1 MGLMNNELVSIIMPC
16 YNCTQYIIE
25 SVKSVQAQSYQ
36 HWELLMIDDGSTDD
50 TAELI
55 RKFPAEDSRI
65 KCCFI
70 QHKGS
75 AAARNTAIR
84 AAQGRYIA
92 LLDADDVW
100 EPHFLA
106 KQIELLNREN
116 AVCVCSAYGF
126 IDENSAPILR
136 YAHCKKRISLRD
148 MMITNR
154 VGCLTGLYDC
164 SKYGKIYLDE
174 SLGSLRDDY
183 AYYLKIAQL
192 EGIICG
198 NLEIL
203 AWHRVRSSST
213 TGGKLKL
220 IPIQYRFYRD
230 YLKLGR
236 CRSLRNIAVWGAQ
249 GLLKFGSFKLIGGLG
264 IK

>member
-1 MGLMNNELVSIIMPC
+1 MKNNELVSIVMPC
-16 YNCTQYIIE
+16 YNCAQYIIE

-36 HWELLMIDDGSTDD
+36 HWELLTIDDGSTDD
-50 TAELI
+50 TTELI
-55 RKFPAEDSRI
+55 REFSAEDPRI
-65 KCCFI
+65 KCYSI

-75 AAARNTAIR
+75 AVARNTAIR

-92 LLDADDVW
+92 LLDADDIW

-116 AVCVCSAYGF
+116 AVCACSAYGF
-126 IDENSAPILR
+126 IDENSTQIRR
-136 YAHCKKRISLRD
+136 YAYCRNRISLRD
-148 MMITNR
+148 MMVMNR

-192 EGIICG
+192 EGVIYG
-198 NLEIL
+198 NPEIL
-203 AWHRVRSSST
+203 AWHRVRSDST

-220 IPIQYRFYRD
+220 IPIQYRFYRN

-236 CRSLRNIAVWGAQ
+236 CLSLRNIAMWGIQ
-249 GLLKFGSFKLIGGLG
+249 GLLKFGPFNIIGGLG